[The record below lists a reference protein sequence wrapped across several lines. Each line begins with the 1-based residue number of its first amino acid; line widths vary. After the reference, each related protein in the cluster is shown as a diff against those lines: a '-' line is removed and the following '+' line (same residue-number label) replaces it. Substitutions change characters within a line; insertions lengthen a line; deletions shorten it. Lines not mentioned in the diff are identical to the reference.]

1 MAKKPAYRAGRD
13 QAATVE
19 NVELLTGQRG
29 DRLDKAVT
37 FRELA
42 ALGLSTLRPGAG
54 GVYVPGKNPDLFPV
68 GQMEFPHA
76 PVNVIA
82 NGAFHT
88 VLVEWDPPQYRG
100 HAHAEIWRAESN
112 NQSDATLVGTSSA
125 NLFSDAIGKGATFY
139 YWVRF
144 VNGKDDRGPFQGMQ
158 GVEAATSRDVQ
169 DILDELQGKIE
180 ESHLAQALLAPI
192 EQVPQLQLDV
202 AILKPKVDE
211 IEVMRPKVDE
221 IDLILH
227 KVDEIEVIL
236 PKIDEIEVMRPKV
249 AAIEDKIPGIEQELA
264 GLDERQKVAQELL
277 DDAQQQL
284 GMSSIELGLVQDR
297 LNAKLDKYK
306 GDFDSFRDAVFV
318 IDPENGSMTMDAVNA
333 VREEMRTSITEVH
346 LGLDAVAGQIDSKA
360 DNVTVD
366 SQGSR
371 LTEAEQRINGLDAS
385 LSQTVTKGEFTDE
398 QQRVTQIGQ
407 ELNATKGEL
416 IQKATQQE
424 VDEQGQRLANA
435 ESKLTVHADA
445 LSTQAQRIDGLQATV
460 SSSSEDLD
468 AKIIELAR
476 VTADANGVAAQRIDG
491 LQATISSSGEELDAK
506 ITELARVT
514 ADADGV
520 AAQRVSGLEVRASEA
535 EGKILALEEVI
546 ESEGGITAGRFDE
559 IQVEIALAKDKA
571 EGAADVGQ
579 AAIDAALAGDERD
592 RENRSAFGTI
602 RTQQQVIVDEQSAQ
616 AKRITDMNVKFEGR
630 DANTQARISG
640 VEEVIADA
648 GSALAQRIDD
658 LSASTDTALDETI
671 ATIKALE
678 KVSSDADA
686 ALALSQDQ
694 MRVEMIEADNTL
706 SADIAS
712 ESEAR
717 VTADEA
723 ISRRVSE
730 VEALFGGDLDE
741 VTARVA
747 AEESAR
753 ANQDEALAQQIS
765 TVDAA
770 FKAADTALS
779 ASLAESSKALAD
791 AQQALGEHI
800 STIDVTVGENAAS
813 ITELQ
818 RVVVSNEESLSQR
831 QDKLESEVDIGA
843 ASLVEG
849 ALTGDE
855 RDRENRKARG
865 TILQQQSTLANQ
877 QEAQARTIEQLTAE
891 FDAETAD
898 LKAQITN
905 EQLVRATK
913 DEALS
918 QQISVVDAEFK
929 AANADTNAVISAL
942 EQSSASANEALS
954 LRQDQLAAALS
965 DATAELVANIT
976 SEESAR
982 VTADEALSQ
991 RISVVDAEFKAAN
1004 ADTNAVISALEQS
1017 NASANEALS
1026 LRQNQLAAALSDAT
1040 AELVANITSE
1050 ESARVTADEA
1060 ISRRV
1065 AEVEAQFSSDLDEV
1079 TARVA
1084 AEESARAN
1092 QDEALAQQISTVDA
1106 AFKAADTALS
1116 ASLAES
1122 SKALADAQQA
1132 LGEHISTID
1141 VTVGENAASITELQR
1156 VVVSNE
1162 ESLSQRQD
1170 KLESEVDIGAASLV
1184 EGALTG
1190 DERDRENRKA
1200 RGTILQQQS
1209 TLANQQEAQART
1221 IEQLTAE
1228 FDAETADL
1236 KAQITNEQLVRATK
1250 DEALSQQISVVDAEF
1265 KAANADTNAAVAAE
1279 VRARSDADSALAE
1292 QLSTM
1297 DAEFKG
1303 AEQTLAASIDE
1314 VSRVSAEASQSL
1326 SEQLSQVKATA
1337 ESAGAAASGAQE
1349 SADQAKLD
1357 AAEAAGIANGK
1368 GKVIIQPVAPG
1379 ASDQLAQNLWIDTSN
1394 GINTPKRWGG
1404 SGWIAV
1410 TDKAA
1415 IDAAQAAAAAQEAAD
1430 RANQGVAQN
1439 SAAINNEAKA
1449 RADADSAMA
1458 QQIQQVTANYQQGDQ
1473 QLASQITAESVA
1485 RANAVQSLG
1494 SQINTV
1500 SAVAGSKNKT
1510 FFQATAPGSAMGTGD
1525 LWFDTANNN
1534 RPYRYSG
1541 TAWVATDDPR
1551 IAANAAAVQLQSQ
1564 AIADLQN
1571 GAQAMWTAKA
1581 SAGQITA
1588 GIGLIAKSDGTS
1600 QVVVSASQFF
1610 VFNPNSPSTTAPLFA
1625 IDNGQAVIAE
1635 AIIRKATIQILNA
1648 EKITADYVKAGVS
1661 ISSPLING
1669 GQIDMGNA
1677 FMAGGAA
1684 GFGKGGPY
1692 GGWGWGWYTIIYADG
1707 SIYTNRLYA
1716 EGGYVRNMTI
1726 GNCTIDQN
1734 CIVHGTIFAERIVG
1748 DVAAIKSLYMDPP
1761 RAPFSLFFNVA
1772 PANFSRG
1779 VIVTGI
1785 NIKAEGYNYGSGG
1798 APTQVTRTCTAV
1810 FYMNGV
1816 EFGRESVSATG
1827 DSKKDSATASA
1838 TVTLPAGVRG
1848 QFQVSILGDV
1858 SVSLVGAVA
1867 MVFKHG
1873 SATFE

>member
-13 QAATVE
+13 QAATAE

-54 GVYVPGKNPDLFPV
+54 GVYVPGKNPELFPP

-100 HAHAEIWRAESN
+100 HAHAEIWRAESD
-112 NQSDATLVGTSSA
+112 NQAEATLVGTSSA

-144 VNGKDDRGPFQGMQ
+144 VNGKDDKGPFQGMQ
-158 GVEAATSRDVQ
+158 GVKAETSRDVQ

-180 ESHLAQALLAPI
+180 ESHLAQALLRPI
-192 EQVPQLQLDV
+192 EQVPQLQLDI

-211 IEVMRPKVDE
+211 IEVMRPKVNE

-236 PKIDEIEVMRPKV
+236 PKIDEIEVIRPKI
-249 AAIEDKIPGIEQELA
+249 AAIEGKIPGIEQELA

-416 IQKATQQE
+416 TQKAAQQE
-424 VDEQGQRLANA
+424 VDEHGQRLANA
-435 ESKLTVHADA
+435 ESKLTVHAEA

-460 SSSSEDLD
+460 SSSSGELD
-468 AKIIELAR
+468 ARITELAR
-476 VTADANGVAAQRIDG
+476 VTADANGATAQRIDG
-491 LQATISSSGEELDAK
+491 LQATVSSSGEELDAK

-520 AAQRVSGLEVRASEA
+520 AAQRVSGLEVRASKA

-559 IQVEIALAKDKA
+559 IQAEIELAKDKA
-571 EGAADVGQ
+571 DGALDVGQ

-592 RENRSAFGTI
+592 RGNRSAFGSI

-640 VEEVIADA
+640 VEVVLADTS
-648 GSALAQRIDD
+648 GALAQRIDS
-658 LSASTDTALDETI
+658 LSASTDTALDETT

-686 ALALSQDQ
+686 ALALRQDQ
-694 MRVEMIEADNTL
+694 MRVEMTEADNTL

-730 VEALFGGDLDE
+730 VEAQFSSDLEDAK
-741 VTARVA
+741 ARVA
-747 AEESAR
+747 AEELAR
-753 ANQDEALAQQIS
+753 ATKDEALAQQIS

-770 FKAADTALS
+770 FKAADTELS

-791 AQQALGEHI
+791 AKQALGERI
-800 STIDVTVGENAAS
+800 STIDVTVEENAAS

-818 RVVVSNEESLSQR
+818 RVVVSNEASLSQR

-849 ALTGDE
+849 ALAGDE

-891 FDAETAD
+891 VDAETAD

-905 EQLVRATK
+905 EQLVRA
-913 DEALS
+913 
-918 QQISVVDAEFK
+918 
-929 AANADTNAVISAL
+929 
-942 EQSSASANEALS
+942 
-954 LRQDQLAAALS
+954 
-965 DATAELVANIT
+965 
-976 SEESAR
+976 
-982 VTADEALSQ
+982 TADEALSQ

-1065 AEVEAQFSSDLDEV
+1065 SEVEAQFSSDLEDAK
-1079 TARVA
+1079 ARVA
-1084 AEESARAN
+1084 AEELARATK
-1092 QDEALAQQISTVDA
+1092 DEALAQQISTVDA

-1116 ASLAES
+1116 ASLSES
-1122 SKALADAQQA
+1122 SKALADSDRA
-1132 LGEHISTID
+1132 LGERISTLD
-1141 VTVGENAASITELQR
+1141 VTVGENSASITELQQA
-1156 VVVSNE
+1156 VVSNE

-1170 KLESEVDIGAASLV
+1170 KLESEVDVGAASLV
-1184 EGALTG
+1184 EGALAG

-1200 RGTILQQQS
+1200 RGVILQQQS

-1221 IEQLTAE
+1221 VEQLTAE
-1228 FDAETADL
+1228 FDAENAEIR
-1236 KAQITNEQLVRATK
+1236 AQITNEQLVRSTA
-1250 DEALSQQISVVDAEF
+1250 DEALAQKTSVLEAQIEGVDQSLSASI
-1265 KAANADTNAAVAAE
+1265 AE
-1279 VRARSDADSALAE
+1279 VA
-1292 QLSTM
+1292 
-1297 DAEFKG
+1297 
-1303 AEQTLAASIDE
+1303 
-1314 VSRVSAEASQSL
+1314 RVSADADAVMTEKLNQQQSTMQTADAELSSRINEEA
-1326 SEQLSQVKATA
+1326 T
-1337 ESAGAAASGAQE
+1337 
-1349 SADQAKLD
+1349 
-1357 AAEAAGIANGK
+1357 
-1368 GKVIIQPVAPG
+1368 
-1379 ASDQLAQNLWIDTSN
+1379 T
-1394 GINTPKRWGG
+1394 
-1404 SGWIAV
+1404 
-1410 TDKAA
+1410 
-1415 IDAAQAAAAAQEAAD
+1415 
-1430 RANQGVAQN
+1430 
-1439 SAAINNEAKA
+1439 
-1449 RADADSAMA
+1449 RADAVESLAS
-1458 QQIQQVTANYQQGDQ
+1458 QIQQVTANYQQGDQ
-1473 QLASQITAESVA
+1473 QLQGKITAESVA
-1485 RANAVQSLG
+1485 RADAMQALG
-1494 SQINTV
+1494 SQIDTV

-1588 GIGLIAKSDGTS
+1588 GIGLIANSDGTS
-1600 QVVVSASQFF
+1600 QVAISASQVF
-1610 VFNPNSPSTTAPLFA
+1610 VFNPNSSTPMAPLFA

-1635 AIIRKATIQILNA
+1635 AIIRKATIQIIQS

-1661 ISSPLING
+1661 ISTPLING

-1677 FMAGGAA
+1677 FLSGGAA

-1692 GGWGWGWYTIIYADG
+1692 SGWGWGWYTMIYADG
-1707 SIYTNRLYA
+1707 SIYTNRLRA
-1716 EGGYVRNMTI
+1716 EGGYVKNMTMN
-1726 GNCTIDQN
+1726 NCTIEQD
-1734 CIVHGTIFAERIVG
+1734 CVVKGTVYAERIVG
-1748 DVAAIKSLYMDPP
+1748 DVYVARDYVCSTNGRQVGPINVCTIKVNQPVGFARTLTIPGLAGLVGCS
-1761 RAPFSLFFNVA
+1761 
-1772 PANFSRG
+1772 
-1779 VIVTGI
+1779 VT
-1785 NIKAEGYNYGSGG
+1785 AEGPGSGTLTRENWTEMLVEVLMDG
-1798 APTQVTRTCTAV
+1798 AVVKSFTVRV
-1810 FYMNGV
+1810 
-1816 EFGRESVSATG
+1816 SVSATSNPSSGPVTRENEIGPFVG
-1827 DSKKDSATASA
+1827 DITIPANREPTVVVRIRRSAGDGWVRSDSTQSGR
-1838 TVTLPAGVRG
+1838 VVMFKQGG
-1848 QFQVSILGDV
+1848 
-1858 SVSLVGAVA
+1858 SL
-1867 MVFKHG
+1867 
-1873 SATFE
+1873 S